1 MNVHFNLSDE
11 IIKTKDD
18 AIAHGCNTK
27 GVMGKGAA
35 FAMKHMYD
43 VSMYIEYIER
53 CS

>member
-35 FAMKHMYD
+35 FTMKHMCNINKFVFNPFLLD
-43 VSMYIEYIER
+43 
-53 CS
+53 